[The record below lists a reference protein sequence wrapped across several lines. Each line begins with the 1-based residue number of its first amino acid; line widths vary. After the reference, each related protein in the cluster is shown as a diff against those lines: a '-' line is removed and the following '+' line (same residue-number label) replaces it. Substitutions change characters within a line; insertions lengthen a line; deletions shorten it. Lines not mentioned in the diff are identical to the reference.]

1 MRRICLSVVGLILG
15 FFYGY
20 AQSSGGS
27 DYKNLDLKLTET
39 NIITG
44 YYSQAGNH
52 SPVTGGIGTQKL
64 TDISN
69 VINLKFVNWDIFDR
83 KHTLEVELGV
93 DHHTAASSAYV
104 SKTGASRMGGTRI
117 YPSLTWSTE
126 NSDKKTEAG
135 IGASYSGEYTYHSY
149 GINAFFTKR
158 SKDDNREFSL
168 HGHLFVD
175 RVKMVEPSELRPV
188 TVVTS
193 ASRGDDRSLVPS
205 KGRNTLDATLSL
217 SQVVNQKMQFAVITD
232 LVAQQGYLGLPFH
245 RVYFN
250 DGSVH
255 IENMPSTRFKLPL
268 GFRFNYFAGDKVI
281 LRSYYRYYTD
291 SWGVSSHTASLEVP
305 VKLTSFV
312 SVSPFYRYY
321 TQTAARSFAPYG
333 KHTAADNYYT
343 SNYDYSAFNAN
354 YAGVNFRISP
364 VNGVFGVKSFSLLE
378 LRYGFYEQTTGLKA
392 QNLSMNLRFK

>member
-15 FFYGY
+15 CFYGY
-20 AQSSGGS
+20 AQSSGS

-44 YYSQAGNH
+44 YYTHTGNH
-52 SPVTGGIGTQKL
+52 SPITGGIGTQKL

-69 VINLKFVNWDIFDR
+69 IVNLKFVNWDVFDH
-83 KHTLEVELGV
+83 KHTLEVEVGL

-104 SKTGASRMGGTRI
+104 SKTGASRTGGTRI
-117 YPSLTWSTE
+117 YPSITYSTE
-126 NSDKKTEAG
+126 NSEKKTESG
-135 IGASYSGEYTYHSY
+135 IGVSFSSEYTYHSY
-149 GINAFFTKR
+149 GINAHFTKK
-158 SKDDNREFSL
+158 SKDDNREFSMQ
-168 HGHLFVD
+168 GHLFVD

-193 ASRGDDRSLVPS
+193 ASRGDDGNNVPS
-205 KGRNTLDATLSL
+205 KGRNTLDATFSL
-217 SQVVNQKMQFAVITD
+217 SQVVNQKMQFAVTTD

-255 IENMPSTRFKLPL
+255 IENLSSTRFKFPL

-281 LRSYYRYYTD
+281 LRSYYRYYAD
-291 SWGVSSHTASLEVP
+291 SWGVTSHTASLEVP
-305 VKLTSFV
+305 VKITSFV

-321 TQTAARSFAPYG
+321 TQTAAHAFAPYET
-333 KHTAADNYYT
+333 HTASDTYYT

-354 YAGVNFRISP
+354 YAGVNFRIAP
-364 VNGVFGVKSFSLLE
+364 VKGVFGVKSFSVLE

-392 QNLSMNLRFK
+392 QNVSLNLRFK